1 MDSEIHLPTNAIVG
15 ALITAAIGALGW
27 ITVDFTGTTLKGNAG
42 ADWVPVAGDALV
54 GVYNGTNWYCQI
66 IDAMA

>member
-1 MDSEIHLPTNAIVG
+1 MTAHIVPDSRGYAERMTNAMRRG
-15 ALITAAIGALGW
+15 ITAIIVFAAL
-27 ITVDFTGTTLKGNAG
+27 L
-42 ADWVPVAGDALV
+42 LV